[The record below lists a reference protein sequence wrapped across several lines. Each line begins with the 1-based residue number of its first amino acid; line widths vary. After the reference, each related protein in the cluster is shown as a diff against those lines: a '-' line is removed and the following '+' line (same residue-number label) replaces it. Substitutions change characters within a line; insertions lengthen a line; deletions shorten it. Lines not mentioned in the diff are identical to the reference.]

1 MNKSQNLLRFLFLF
15 LSILLI
21 FTPYG
26 SLKATPKE
34 SHALA
39 DSLFEAKMYTQSY
52 EIYENIFL
60 SKKKSSRAMLLK
72 MAFIKEGLEEYS
84 EALYFLNLYYKKT
97 YNKRVLKKMED
108 LAEAHQLTGY
118 EYDDAE
124 FFLNLYHHFYNHII
138 ITLMLITLFIFSLI
152 LYYKQQT
159 KKTPVLS
166 SVIFTIFLIALI
178 YANNFGREYP
188 KAIIEQDH
196 AYLMDG
202 PSAGADVIDIVDK
215 GHRVEVL
222 KSNDIWSKISWKAHI
237 VYIRKNS
244 LKMLDY

>member
-15 LSILLI
+15 FLILLI
-21 FTPYG
+21 FTPYE
-26 SLKATPKE
+26 SLKAAPKE
-34 SHALA
+34 DHAFA

-60 SKKKSSRAMLLK
+60 SNKKTSRAMLLK

-84 EALYFLNLYYKKT
+84 DALYFLNLYYKKT
-97 YNKRVLKKMED
+97 YNKRVLKKMEN
-108 LAEAHQLTGY
+108 LAEAHQLIGY

-124 FFLNLYHHFYNHII
+124 FFLNLYHHFYNQII
-138 ITLMLITLFIFSLI
+138 IALMVITLFIFSLI
-152 LYYKQQT
+152 LYYKQQS

-166 SVIFTIFLIALI
+166 SVIFTLFLIALI
-178 YANNFGREYP
+178 YVNNFGREYP
-188 KAIIEQDH
+188 KAIIERDH
-196 AYLMDG
+196 AYLMHG
-202 PSAGADVIDIVDK
+202 PSAGADVLDIVGK

-222 KSNDIWSKISWKAHI
+222 KSNDIWSKISWGSHI
-237 VYIRKNS
+237 AYIRKNS